1 MEAPIY
7 NQSGKTA
14 GTIEL
19 PRGVFGVAWN
29 GDLVHQ
35 VITAMAANTR
45 RVTADTKGRGEVR
58 GGGKKPW
65 RQKGTGRARH
75 GSIRSPLWVGG
86 GVTHGPTKDKNY
98 AQKINKKMKAKA
110 LAVLLS
116 AKLAD
121 QEVLLLDNAP
131 ATPKTKEA
139 IAFLKQFSGGAKLP
153 RLLYLKGHRALI
165 VVPDEAK
172 ELRRGFRN
180 IATVR
185 VEDVASLNPAEVA
198 KYQYVIIAEPKATL
212 PVLEKRTKVSNK
224 SLDKAQG
231 K

>member
-7 NQSGKTA
+7 NQSGKSA
-14 GTIEL
+14 GTMEL
-19 PRGVFGVAWN
+19 PKTVFGVAWN

-35 VITAMAANTR
+35 VITGLAANARQTI
-45 RVTADTKGRGEVR
+45 ADTKGRGAVR

-75 GSIRSPLWVGG
+75 GSTRSPIWVGG
-86 GVTHGPTKDKNY
+86 GVTHGPVKEKNY
-98 AQKINKKMKAKA
+98 TQKINKKMKAKA

-121 QEVLLLDNAP
+121 KEVLILESAP
-131 ATPKTKEA
+131 NTAKTKEA
-139 IAFLKQFSGGAKLP
+139 ITFLKQLSAEAKLP
-153 RLLYLKGHRALI
+153 RLLYIKGHRTLL

-172 ELRRGFRN
+172 EVRRGFRN
-180 IATVR
+180 VSTVR
-185 VEDVASLNPAEVA
+185 VEDVSSLNPSDVA
-198 KYQYVIIAEPKATL
+198 KYQYVVIADPKASL

-224 SLDKAQG
+224 VSK